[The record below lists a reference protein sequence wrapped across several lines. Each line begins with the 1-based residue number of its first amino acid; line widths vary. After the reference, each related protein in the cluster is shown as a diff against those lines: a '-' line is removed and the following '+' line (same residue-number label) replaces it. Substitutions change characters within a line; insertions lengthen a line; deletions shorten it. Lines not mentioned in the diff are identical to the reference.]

1 VILSTPIAH
10 EDLVWLLMDRPNNLM
25 HVNGLIGFD
34 ELPDFEAFAA
44 LVMERVVHKY
54 RVLSQVAVERD
65 GVWVWEDDPDFSLAR
80 HVRRVVLDDG
90 SDDAVRAYVSSQFA
104 VPFDRSHP
112 LWEMQVLSG
121 PAHDGPGGHVFS
133 RFHHGLGDGVRMT
146 QMLIGTFDPVEGAT
160 PPAVG
165 RDMGRHRHPLERML
179 HAVRRSVTD
188 TIDYVGHAGREAMS
202 AARTV
207 VSTTNP
213 LEVAQHVGDAVD
225 LVRHPAQLVD
235 ALEGIGS
242 VDNELSNS
250 WGEIGRM
257 LLSDGHDAEA
267 WSGHPGVDKSV
278 GWIEGFPLGR
288 VREAASGRDATVN
301 DVLVAAVSLALTDYL
316 GERGVTDVDDLSWMM
331 PVSLKPVDGGL
342 PAELGNHFVVVML
355 SMPLGIR
362 EPDAL
367 LDEVHARTTR
377 LKHSAEPL
385 VAFGVQQAIARSPT
399 VVARR
404 VTDFF
409 SAKTVGQL
417 SNVPGPRVPMTMAG
431 APVRSILGW
440 VPTSG
445 DQPLG
450 ICLFSYNASVNIG
463 VATDRR
469 MIPDPLHLAQ
479 LVEQHL
485 TGLAHIAPEGAGA
498 PSGPDQETP

>member
-1 VILSTPIAH
+1 
-10 EDLVWLLMDRPNNLM
+10 MDRPNNLM

-34 ELPDFEAFAA
+34 ELPDFETFTA
-44 LVMERVVHKY
+44 LVLERMVHKY
-54 RVLSQVAVERD
+54 RVLAQVAVERD
-65 GVWVWEDDPDFSLAR
+65 GAWVWEDDQDFAIER

-90 SDDAVRAYVSSQFA
+90 SDAAVRAYVSSQFSL
-104 VPFDRSHP
+104 PFDRSHP
-112 LWEMQVLSG
+112 LWEMQVVSG
-121 PAHDGPGGHVFS
+121 PADDGPGGYVFS
-133 RFHHGLGDGVRMT
+133 RFHHGLGDGVRLT
-146 QMLIGTFDPVEGAT
+146 QMLIGTCDPVEGAT

-165 RDMGRHRHPLERML
+165 RNVDRHHHPLERMV

-188 TIDYVGHAGREAMS
+188 TIDYVANAGQEVAS
-202 AARTV
+202 AAWTV

-213 LEVAQHVGDAVD
+213 LEAVQHVGDAVD

-267 WSGHPGVDKSV
+267 WSGHPGVEKSV
-278 GWIEGFPLGR
+278 AWTEGFPLER
-288 VREAASGRDATVN
+288 VRAAASGREATIN

-316 GERGVTDVDDLSWMM
+316 GERGVTEVDDLSWMM
-331 PVSLKPVDGGL
+331 PVSLKPIDGEL

-362 EPDAL
+362 DPEAL

-385 VAFGVQQAIARSPT
+385 VAFGVQQVIARSPSA
-399 VVARR
+399 VARR

-409 SAKTVGQL
+409 SGKTVGQL

-431 APVRSILGW
+431 APVRSVLGW

-450 ICLFSYNASVNIG
+450 ICLFSYDGRVSIG

-469 MIPDPLHLAQ
+469 MIPDPLHLAE
-479 LVEQHL
+479 LVERHL
-485 TGLAHIAPEGAGA
+485 VALTRLAAEGAGA
-498 PSGPDQETP
+498 PQ